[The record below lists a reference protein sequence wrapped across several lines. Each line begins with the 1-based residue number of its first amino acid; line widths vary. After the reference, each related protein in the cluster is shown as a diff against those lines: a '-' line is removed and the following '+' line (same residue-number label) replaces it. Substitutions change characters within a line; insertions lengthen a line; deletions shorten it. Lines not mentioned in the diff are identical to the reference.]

1 MNWVKLPSGNY
12 YTFASDIQ
20 QFAEQQGYKVPCEA
34 DGTRH
39 PGTDCN
45 AKMRKAVKDAGM
57 RKTFNL
63 TAFSV
68 VDVDISEEGNNAE
81 FLQWLVNMG
90 IVSDA
95 FKKRNTI
102 QLYSREAVDAILT
115 VMLKLHLHYVPAG
128 DSSWESPLPVFMEC
142 HNFELKKNK
151 PKASLFNKGGN

>member
-1 MNWVKLPSGNY
+1 MNWIKFPDGHH

-20 QFAEQQGYKVPCEA
+20 RFAEEQGYKAPREA

-45 AKMRKAVKDAGM
+45 AKMRTVMKDAGM
-57 RKTFNL
+57 RK
-63 TAFSV
+63 AFGISPTSV
-68 VDVDISEEGNNAE
+68 VDVYIDQCESNTQ
-81 FLQWLVNMG
+81 FLQWLVDMN

-95 FKKRNTI
+95 YKKHKMI
-102 QLYSREAVDAILT
+102 QLYSPYAVDAILSM
-115 VMLKLHLHYVPAG
+115 MLKIQLHYVPSDDLVWNCPG
-128 DSSWESPLPVFMEC
+128 PVFMEY